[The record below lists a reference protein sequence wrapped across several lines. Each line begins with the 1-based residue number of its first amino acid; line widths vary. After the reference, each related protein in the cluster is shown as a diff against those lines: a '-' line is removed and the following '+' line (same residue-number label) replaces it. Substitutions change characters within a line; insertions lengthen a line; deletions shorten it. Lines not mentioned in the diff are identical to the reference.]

1 VQGFFEYDIQRQVKE
16 RQVRGYRGKPARCER
31 TVRYQLGL
39 TRNQEAIDKAAIQMG
54 WRIYASNA
62 LQAKL
67 SLTQAVLAYRGQIGA
82 ENIFRRLHSKFLSIT
97 PLYVQR
103 QDHARGLIHLLT
115 LAARVLALGDYVARQ
130 ALAAQKSALAGVYTG
145 NAKRSTAR
153 PTMER
158 MLKAYSG
165 IHLLLIPQGE
175 QIVAQLTA
183 LSAVQQRILDLLGLS
198 YTLFARLETA

>member
-1 VQGFFEYDIQRQVKE
+1 
-16 RQVRGYRGKPARCER
+16 
-31 TVRYQLGL
+31 
-39 TRNQEAIDKAAIQMG
+39 M
-54 WRIYASNA
+54 
-62 LQAKL
+62 
-67 SLTQAVLAYRGQIGA
+67 
-82 ENIFRRLHSKFLSIT
+82 
-97 PLYVQR
+97 
-103 QDHARGLIHLLT
+103 
-115 LAARVLALGDYVARQ
+115 ARQ
-130 ALAAQKSALAGVYTG
+130 ALAAQKSALAGVYAA

-198 YTLFARLETA
+198 YTLCARLETA